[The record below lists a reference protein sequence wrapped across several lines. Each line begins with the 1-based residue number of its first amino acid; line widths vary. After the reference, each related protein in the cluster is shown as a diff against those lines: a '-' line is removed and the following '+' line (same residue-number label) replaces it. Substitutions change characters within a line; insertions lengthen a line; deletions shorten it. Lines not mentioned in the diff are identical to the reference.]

1 MAAVVPVLQR
11 GPIPWGNANGRAVI
25 AEVWRFP
32 ASTAAD
38 TVSSFVSMFLAE
50 IIAVVGNISFTAPA
64 AAESGATI
72 ATITTH
78 DTIAASNFNDV
89 LFIGYA
95 RKVHSGGLT

>member
-25 AEVWRFP
+25 AEIWRFP

-50 IIAVVGNISFTAPA
+50 IIAVVGNVQFTAPG
-64 AAESGATI
+64 AAETGATI
-72 ATITTH
+72 ATVTTL
-78 DTIAASNFNDV
+78 DTVAASNFTDV
-89 LFIGYA
+89 IFIGYA
-95 RKVHSGGLT
+95 RKVHSGGLA